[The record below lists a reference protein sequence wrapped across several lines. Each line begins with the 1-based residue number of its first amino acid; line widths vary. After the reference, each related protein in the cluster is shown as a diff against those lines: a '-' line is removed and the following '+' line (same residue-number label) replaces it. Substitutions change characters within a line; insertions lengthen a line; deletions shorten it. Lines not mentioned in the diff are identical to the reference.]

1 MDEEKR
7 YYVADNGCSI
17 IEYPAKIIHEKDR
30 TLFDGQAN
38 GQGSVWVSVN
48 VMPEHEVAHDRTMFR
63 LHESIAK
70 AAIESWE
77 VFREEE
83 PHLLSE

>member
-1 MDEEKR
+1 MVDENR
-7 YYVADNGCSI
+7 YYVADNGRSI

-30 TLFDGQAN
+30 PLFDGQAHS
-38 GQGSVWVSVN
+38 QGSVWVSVN
-48 VMPEHEVAHDRTMFR
+48 VRPEHEVAHDRTMFR

-77 VFREEE
+77 VFRRKCDAS
-83 PHLLSE
+83 H

>member
-30 TLFDGQAN
+30 TIFDGQPN
-38 GQGSVWVSVN
+38 GQGTLWVTVSVK
-48 VMPEHEVAHDRTMFR
+48 PEYETARDRTMFR

-77 VFREEE
+77 VFREED
-83 PHLLSE
+83 PV